1 MSNRVTWAP
10 PGGEHPKR
18 VRDSAK
24 TSRRPPRGGC
34 WKRLFL
40 CGLEGDEGL
49 CTSMPYWT
57 HTLRWDLR

>member
-18 VRDSAK
+18 VR
-24 TSRRPPRGGC
+24 TRQRPADDPT
-34 WKRLFL
+34 WRLLEAADNL

-57 HTLRWDLR
+57 LTLRWALR